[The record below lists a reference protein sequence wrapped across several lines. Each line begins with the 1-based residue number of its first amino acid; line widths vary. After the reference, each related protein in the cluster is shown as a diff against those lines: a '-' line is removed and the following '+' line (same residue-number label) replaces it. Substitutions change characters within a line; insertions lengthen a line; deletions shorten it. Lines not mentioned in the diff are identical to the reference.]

1 MDGLGVAEVRRAL
14 AALRRGWEEAT
25 TEPRSEPLYLSRPLD
40 FVQSSDLSYEA
51 FALRFVLAHHNR
63 RVAGRPEA
71 G

>member
-1 MDGLGVAEVRRAL
+1 MEALGVAEVRRAL

-40 FVQSSDLSYEA
+40 FVQSDLSYEA
-51 FALRFVLAHHNR
+51 FALHFVLAHHNR